1 MSLRSGHADLAIHR
15 SMEVERE
22 EYLEHMTFEANHSP
36 MFTEIFGPM
45 VGLKDEWRAQG
56 ASEAELEMSAFRYRR
71 PMAASVPVNTGFMG
85 GQAEKVLDE
94 TDECIV
100 GTDRYGR
107 TVKLFKQAASIPLP
121 LDYPVRDMDDWRAF
135 KRHYEFSEARFS
147 PGWEDAAR
155 EARAAGKVV
164 RVSIPGGFDEPRQ
177 LLGEEGVCVAFY
189 EQPELIHD
197 ILRTIGE
204 TARKVLDRVS
214 ATVQVDQLNVHEDMA
229 GKSGP
234 LAGPKQ
240 VREFIAPYYLSV
252 WEMLRD
258 RGARTFDQ
266 DSDGNM
272 NAVVQDFIDAGV
284 NVMHPLEP
292 AAGMDVV
299 ALRREHGER
308 LAFVGGLDKHCLRR
322 GERAIVEELEY
333 KIPPMMRTGGCVL
346 GLDHRIPNGTP
357 LEAYRFYVRKAWEIM
372 EREAGGDG
380 NGS

>member
-1 MSLRSGHADLAIHR
+1 MSLRSAHAELAIHR

-22 EYLEHMTFEANHSP
+22 EYLDHMTFEANHSP

-56 ASEAELEMSAFRYRR
+56 ASEAELDLSAFRYRR
-71 PMAASVPVNTGFMG
+71 PMAASVPVNTGLMG
-85 GQAEKVLDE
+85 GRAEEVLEE
-94 TDECIV
+94 TDEAII
-100 GTDRYGR
+100 GIDRYGCR
-107 TVKLFKQAASIPLP
+107 VKLFKKAASIPLP
-121 LDYPVRDMDDWRAF
+121 LDYPVREMDDWLAF
-135 KRHYEFSEARFS
+135 KHHYEFSEERFGN
-147 PGWEDAAR
+147 GWVQAAVTAR
-155 EARAAGKVV
+155 EEGKVV
-164 RVSIPGGFDEPRQ
+164 RVAIPGGFDEPRQ

-197 ILRTIGE
+197 MLRTIGD

-214 ATVQVDQLNVHEDMA
+214 KTVQIDQLNVHEDMA

-240 VREFIAPYYLSV
+240 VREFIAPYYLSI
-252 WEMLRD
+252 WEMLKD

-272 NAVVQDFIDAGV
+272 NAVVQEFIDAGV

-292 AAGMDVV
+292 AAGMDIV
-299 ALRREHGER
+299 ALRAQFGEQV
-308 LAFVGGLDKHCLRR
+308 AFVGGLDKHCLRR
-322 GERAIVEELEY
+322 GEQAIVDELEY

-372 EREAGGDG
+372 ERESGHG
-380 NGS
+380 